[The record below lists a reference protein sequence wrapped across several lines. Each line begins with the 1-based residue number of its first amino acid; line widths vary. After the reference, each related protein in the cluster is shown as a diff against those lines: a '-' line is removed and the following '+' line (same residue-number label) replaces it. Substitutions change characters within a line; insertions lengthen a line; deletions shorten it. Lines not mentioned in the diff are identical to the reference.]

1 VEKFLSFYYD
11 AMSHAPH
18 PHLVADEIIQAIANS
33 SSSGNGGTPLRVTVG
48 KDSKEYSKLKK
59 ELSDRDFHKLLE
71 KKLLK

>member
-1 VEKFLSFYYD
+1 
-11 AMSHAPH
+11 MSHAPH